1 MNANFGLLE
10 ELNPVPRDKA
20 RKRELYAE
28 RALRELTGWMRR
40 SGVGGLGSVKGVR
53 NESSAEVGGQ
63 A

>member
-28 RALRELTGWMRR
+28 RALRELDGWMR
-40 SGVGGLGSVKGVR
+40 
-53 NESSAEVGGQ
+53 ESAIASIATAPTPV
-63 A
+63 